1 MAIKLKDI
9 DDRPPA
15 PSAKAEEPASTSD
28 ATVLADSSAGS
39 LTRTFKALV
48 ARNTE
53 GLAPLRP
60 TLARLAELVERFQSN
75 GHSEIGVE
83 FATFDSLRGLNL
95 LKRTGA
101 EPMQFSILTVYD
113 AKFLIRLYPDSRI
126 DCYRDNLAKPLPV
139 QVLDADEF
147 WYKTERSAGG
157 TVKVLKN
164 EPRFDRYDLNNTD
177 DELKFMS
184 CILET
189 AAACAALGSLRELD
203 LPPTPADVMQKRVAP
218 VKVRKPD

>member
-9 DDRPPA
+9 DDRPKEPFAPA
-15 PSAKAEEPASTSD
+15 DEPTAAGDPTQ
-28 ATVLADSSAGS
+28 LADSSAPS

-75 GHSEIGVE
+75 GHAEIGVE
-83 FATFDSLRGLNL
+83 FATFDSLRELNL

-113 AKFLIRLYPDSRI
+113 AKFLIRLYPDCKI
-126 DCYRDNLAKPLPV
+126 DCYRDNLSKPLPL
-139 QVLDADEF
+139 QVLDTDEF
-147 WYKTERSAGG
+147 WYKTERSSGG

-164 EPRFDRYDLNNTD
+164 EPRFDRYDLKNSD

-184 CILET
+184 CIIET
-189 AAACAALGSLRELD
+189 AAACAALSSMRELD
-203 LPPTPADVMQKRVAP
+203 LPASRDSTPA
-218 VKVRKPD
+218 KPLTAAKMPKP

>member
-1 MAIKLKDI
+1 MPIKLKDI
-9 DDRPPA
+9 DDRSTE
-15 PSAKAEEPASTSD
+15 SALAAESQGD
-28 ATVLADSSAGS
+28 ATQLGDSSAGS
-39 LTRTFKALV
+39 LSRTFKALV

-75 GHSEIGVE
+75 GHAEIGVE
-83 FATFDSLRGLNL
+83 FATFDSLRALNL

-113 AKFLIRLYPDSRI
+113 AKFLIRLYPDSKI
-126 DCYRDNLAKPLPV
+126 DCYRDNLSKPLPV
-139 QVLDADEF
+139 QALDADEF
-147 WYKTERSAGG
+147 WYKTERAPGG

-164 EPRFDRYDLNNTD
+164 EPRFDRYDLNNAD

-189 AAACAALGSLRELD
+189 AAACAALDSLKELD
-203 LPPTPADVMQKRVAP
+203 LPPSRDSTPAKPLSAMKMQKP
-218 VKVRKPD
+218 G

>member
-9 DDRPPA
+9 DDRPPT
-15 PSAKAEEPASTSD
+15 PAAVDDTPAANGD
-28 ATVLADSSAGS
+28 PTQLADSSASS
-39 LTRTFKALV
+39 LSRTFKALV

-75 GHSEIGVE
+75 GHAEIGVE
-83 FATFDSLRGLNL
+83 FATFDSLRELNL

-139 QVLDADEF
+139 QALDAEEF
-147 WYKTERSAGG
+147 WYKTERSSGG

-164 EPRFDRYDLNNTD
+164 EPRFDRYDLNNKD

-189 AAACAALGSLRELD
+189 AAACAALGSMKELD
-203 LPPTPADVMQKRVAP
+203 LPASKDSSPGKPLTAMKIQKP
-218 VKVRKPD
+218 